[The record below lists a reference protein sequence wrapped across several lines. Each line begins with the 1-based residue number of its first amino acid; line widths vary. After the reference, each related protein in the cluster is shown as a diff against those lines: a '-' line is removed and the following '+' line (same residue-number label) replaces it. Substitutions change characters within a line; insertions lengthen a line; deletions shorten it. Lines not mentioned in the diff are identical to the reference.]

1 MIENESVS
9 LTLPV
14 KFHVFLFFI
23 SVVVDNNDSSFFF
36 LLLYMCAPVHSIY
49 VRVLFFE
56 SCVGKRDSP
65 ANGRLIKQDF
75 IALVTVIENEIH
87 TY

>member
-1 MIENESVS
+1 MIEKESVS

-23 SVVVDNNDSSFFF
+23 SVVVDNNGSSFFF
-36 LLLYMCAPVHSIY
+36 LFLCVHLCILYICACA
-49 VRVLFFE
+49 LFE
-56 SCVGKRDSP
+56 SCAGKRDSP

-75 IALVTVIENEIH
+75 ITLVTVIGNEIY
-87 TY
+87 T